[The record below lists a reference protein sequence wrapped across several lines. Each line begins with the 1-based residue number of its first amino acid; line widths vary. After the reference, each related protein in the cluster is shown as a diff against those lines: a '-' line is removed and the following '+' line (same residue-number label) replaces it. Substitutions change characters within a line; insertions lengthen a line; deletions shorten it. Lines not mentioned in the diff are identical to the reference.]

1 MAQQLPQLLLDPA
14 DPGSIPCIPQ
24 KISDEKIVIV
34 AEVNQ
39 LRCLEESGLWL
50 ENVGLNNLVPASGK
64 IVLQKTCC

>member
-1 MAQQLPQLLLDPA
+1 MAQQLPYLLLDPA
-14 DPGSIPCIPQ
+14 DPGSIPCIPK

>member
-1 MAQQLPQLLLDPA
+1 MAQWLPYLLLDPA
-14 DPGSIPCIPQ
+14 APGSIPSIPK